1 MMNFDFLLDIVI
13 VILLVTTIAWC
24 VVLNR
29 RLRDL
34 RKNQSELATL
44 IAELNL
50 ATSRAENGITVL
62 KTNAEEAGATLRTS
76 IDQAERLN
84 DDLAYLSERGS
95 RLVERLD
102 GPTKRSRQTSFANVN
117 NPAGDAHKQS
127 GQNSGRRKDRAKSTL
142 DDGPSEFFGEEK
154 PAKFELPDEMPE
166 LGAETSERRNLEKKL
181 LNALRAAR

>member
-1 MMNFDFLLDIVI
+1 MNFAFLLDIVI
-13 VILLVTTIAWC
+13 AILLVTTIAWC

-29 RLRDL
+29 RLGGL

-50 ATSRAENGITVL
+50 ATSRAENGISVL
-62 KTNAEEAGATLRTS
+62 KTNAEEAGATLRSS

-102 GPTKRSRQTSFANVN
+102 APTKRSRQSAFSSAKSPAMPTVPDKALAGAN
-117 NPAGDAHKQS
+117 
-127 GQNSGRRKDRAKSTL
+127 RAKPDL
-142 DDGPSEFFGEEK
+142 DNGVPDFLGEERSTEFK
-154 PAKFELPDEMPE
+154 LPDDMPE

-181 LNALRAAR
+181 LHALRATR

>member
-1 MMNFDFLLDIVI
+1 MNFAFLLDIVI
-13 VILLVTTIAWC
+13 AILLVTTIAWC

-29 RLRDL
+29 RLGGL

-50 ATSRAENGITVL
+50 ATSRAENGISVL
-62 KTNAEEAGATLRTS
+62 KTNAEEAGATLRSS

-102 GPTKRSRQTSFANVN
+102 APTKQKSRHYPNRTTPTSASRT
-117 NPAGDAHKQS
+117 PIS
-127 GQNSGRRKDRAKSTL
+127 IPCS
-142 DDGPSEFFGEEK
+142 
-154 PAKFELPDEMPE
+154 
-166 LGAETSERRNLEKKL
+166 
-181 LNALRAAR
+181 